1 MVKLPKYKNLR
12 QFWLRSLLN
21 YHIGIAIGL
30 VVAGGLTIW
39 QQLQVQIARNSVNHT
54 FEVLEEIHDQQSLL
68 LRLEF
73 ALQNYLSENSDSA
86 LTYYKSTQLE
96 IRTKLE
102 SLKQLTS
109 DNPAQQKNLDSYQSL
124 LKTRS
129 QQLEATFASQQSSH
143 QTTEN
148 SSLIDK
154 LNSPFSFDLL
164 NEELAKIEFAEK
176 DLLAQRRMKV
186 NQHGITMTATVLSSL
201 LLTGFLSWQ
210 INKERKNQL
219 DKERTLNA
227 RLRFIEIE
235 QELSNH
241 LLTCRN
247 KQEAY
252 EILHSF
258 FQYLLPTSSGAILEI
273 NNSRDL
279 LQTTVIVG
287 EFPAV
292 EFCTPKD
299 CWALR
304 QGQPRFGSH
313 KNFIVPCQLCK
324 KIYADKIPQEM
335 LCLPL
340 QAHEQTLGVLHL
352 TDTEK
357 IGRDFLTNLAS
368 QIALPLAVLYLQA
381 ELENQTFRDSNTG
394 LWNRRFMDASI
405 QRIFARA
412 KRLNHDSQAQHSVGV
427 IFCDIDHFKAYNTEF
442 GHEAGDMV
450 LRTVAKFLIETCRE
464 DDLPC
469 RYGGEEFVII
479 LPDTSVAG
487 TKIKAERIREGVKQL
502 PAPGNRVIS
511 LSLGVA
517 AYPEHGMTPEEV
529 LKAANL
535 AMLKAKAEGRDRTL
549 LA

>member
-1 MVKLPKYKNLR
+1 VKLPKYKNFR
-12 QFWLRSLLN
+12 QFWQRSLLN
-21 YHIGIAIGL
+21 HHIGIAIGL
-30 VVAGGLTIW
+30 IVAGGLTIW
-39 QQLQVQIARNSVNHT
+39 QQIQVQIARNSVNHT

-73 ALQNYLSENSDSA
+73 ALQNYLSENSNLA
-86 LTYYKSTQLE
+86 LTDYKSTQLE
-96 IRTKLE
+96 IITELE
-102 SLKQLTS
+102 SLKQLTY
-109 DNPAQQKNLDSYQSL
+109 DNPIQQKKLDDYQSL
-124 LKTRS
+124 LKNRF
-129 QQLEATFASQQSSH
+129 QQLEVTFAPQQLPQ
-143 QTTEN
+143 QTKEN
-148 SSLIDK
+148 IDLIDE

-164 NEELAKIEFAEK
+164 YEQLISIEFLEK
-176 DLLAQRRMKV
+176 DLLAQRRLQV
-186 NQHGITMTATVLSSL
+186 NQHGITMTATVLSGL
-201 LLTGFLSWQ
+201 FLVGFLSWQ

-219 DKERTLNA
+219 NKEQILNA

-258 FQYLLPTSSGAILEI
+258 FNYLLPTSSGAILEI

-279 LQTTVIVG
+279 LQPTVIVG

-304 QGQPRFGSH
+304 QGQPPSGSH

-324 KIYADKIPQEM
+324 KIYSDNIPQEM

-357 IGRDFLTNLAS
+357 IGRDFLANLAS

-450 LRTVAKFLIETCRE
+450 LRTVAKFLMETCRE

-469 RYGGEEFVII
+469 RYGGEEFVLII
-479 LPDTSVAG
+479 LDTFLEGAE
-487 TKIKAERIREGVKQL
+487 IKAERIREGVKQL

-517 AYPEHGMTPEEV
+517 AYPEHGTTPEEV